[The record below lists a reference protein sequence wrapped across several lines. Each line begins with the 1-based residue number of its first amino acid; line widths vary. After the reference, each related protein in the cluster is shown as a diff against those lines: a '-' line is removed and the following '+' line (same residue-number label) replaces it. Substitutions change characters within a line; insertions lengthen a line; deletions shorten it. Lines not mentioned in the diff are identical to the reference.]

1 MDLYEL
7 ASGLE
12 LLVADIVT
20 IDGLLFVNRERSPLA
35 ELRSKIATYD
45 SREEAQSWLN
55 IVLLDGFITGVV
67 GDEWEDDDPAV
78 AQIVS
83 VISQAWSYQID
94 LKFPSA
100 RFSIETIS
108 DTEYGDFGLR
118 LLGSVA

>member
-83 VISQAWSYQID
+83 VIFQAWSYQID
-94 LKFPSA
+94 LKFPGA